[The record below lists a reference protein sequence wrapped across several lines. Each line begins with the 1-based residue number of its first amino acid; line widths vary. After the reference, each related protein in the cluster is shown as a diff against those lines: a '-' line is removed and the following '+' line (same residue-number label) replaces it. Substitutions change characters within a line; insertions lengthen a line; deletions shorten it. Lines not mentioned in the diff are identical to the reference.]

1 MQIQIVHFKFVSTIG
16 GNKYFRR
23 RSGSSEHVFLGLGH
37 QGHQPPPSLCL
48 QHVCTLTL
56 LLLAGLQTVRLQPY
70 DLCQS
75 ANLIT
80 FLLEIALRFGE
91 GVKIAHFIGPNKP
104 WSQYFDSE
112 TKQVRPSPTSGH
124 LKYLFQFW
132 WDLFCANV
140 HPHLSPDMVSCFARL
155 TNADPFCEILTKR
168 VYIYILDIM
177 N

>member
-1 MQIQIVHFKFVSTIG
+1 LKPLEL
-16 GNKYFRR
+16 NWENYNFRR
-23 RSGSSEHVFLGLGH
+23 RSGSSEYVFLRLGH

-56 LLLAGLQTVRLQPY
+56 LLLAGLQTVRLPSIKTC
-70 DLCQS
+70 CQTP
-75 ANLIT
+75 NQY
-80 FLLEIALRFGE
+80 FPLRFGE

-132 WDLFCANV
+132 WDLFCAHV
-140 HPHLSPDMVSCFARL
+140 HPHLSPDMVSCFAL
-155 TNADPFCEILTKR
+155 ITVDPYIVKYINKR
-168 VYIYILDIM
+168 VYI
-177 N
+177 